1 MVPAHVPCPALI
13 TQVRGIR
20 AGHATDGEHHT
31 GCTVVICPPDT
42 VGGVDMR
49 GPSPG
54 SRETALLAPDKHVND
69 VTAVLLTGGSA
80 FGLAAADGVV
90 HYLEQH
96 GLGHWTPRATVP
108 IVPAAVVYDLFFS
121 QGTRRPDPE
130 MGYAACEAA
139 TDGELAQGNVG
150 AGAGVT
156 VGKWAGFEGI
166 MKGGFG
172 AAAVQFETNQGERV
186 TVGAA
191 AVTNCVGDVLNP
203 DGSVLAGARAPDGGW
218 LGERSRLEHF
228 MQEPPAPPGTN
239 TTLIVVA
246 TDARLNKVE
255 TNRLASQAHNGMA
268 IAVRPVHTT
277 HDGDVAFA
285 LATGQIE
292 CRYDLVAYAAVE
304 AVAEAIRNSVRF
316 AASVDGIPGLAG

>member
-1 MVPAHVPCPALI
+1 LI
-13 TQVRGIR
+13 TDVPGIR
-20 AGHATDGEHHT
+20 VGHATDAEHHT
-31 GCTVVICPPDT
+31 GCTVVLCPPDT
-42 VGGVDMR
+42 VGGVDVR

-54 SRETALLAPDKHVND
+54 SRETALLAPDKYVSD

-90 HYLEQH
+90 RYLEQH

-121 QGTRRPDPE
+121 QGDRRPDAE

-139 TDGELAQGNVG
+139 TDGDLAQGNVG

-172 AAAVQFETNQGERV
+172 SASRAVQLREGGSA

-191 AVTNCVGDVLNP
+191 AVTNCVGDVVNP
-203 DGSVLAGARAPDGGW
+203 DGGVLAGARSADGNW
-218 LGERSRLEHF
+218 LGDGDRLEHF
-228 MQEPPAPPGTN
+228 MQELPTPPGAN

-246 TDARLNKVE
+246 TDAKLTKVE
-255 TNRLASQAHNGMA
+255 ANQLASRAHNGLA
-268 IAVRPVHTT
+268 IAVRPSHTT
-277 HDGDVAFA
+277 HDGDIAFA
-285 LATGQIE
+285 LGTGQVE
-292 CRYDLVAYAAVE
+292 ARFDLVAYAAVE
-304 AVAEAIRNSVRF
+304 VVAEAIRNSVRH
-316 AASVDGIPGLAG
+316 AATVEGVPGLAG

>member
-1 MVPAHVPCPALI
+1 MGTVCARAFDLITHVP
-13 TQVRGIR
+13 GIR
-20 AGHATDGEHHT
+20 AGHATDEAHHT

-42 VGGVDMR
+42 VGGVDLR

-54 SRETALLAPDKHVND
+54 SRETALLAPDKHVSD
-69 VTAVLLTGGSA
+69 VSAVLLTGGSA
-80 FGLAAADGVV
+80 FGLAAADGVMR
-90 HYLEQH
+90 YLEQH

-121 QGTRRPDPE
+121 GGARRPDAE
-130 MGYAACEAA
+130 MGYAACQAA
-139 TDGELAQGNVG
+139 TEGELPQGNVG
-150 AGAGVT
+150 AGAGVS

-172 AAAVQFETNQGERV
+172 SASVSFGLSGGQRV

-191 AVTNCVGDVLNP
+191 AVTNCVGDVLNA

-218 LGERSRLEHF
+218 LGERNRLEHF
-228 MQEPPAPPGTN
+228 MEDPPTPPGTN

-246 TDARLNKVE
+246 TDARLSKVE

-285 LATGQIE
+285 LATGQVE
-292 CRYDLVAYAAVE
+292 CRFDLVAYAAVE
-304 AVAEAIRNSVRF
+304 AVAEAIRNSVRH
-316 AASVDGIPGLAG
+316 AASLAGVPGLAG

>member
-1 MVPAHVPCPALI
+1 MGRSHAQDHKLI
-13 TQVRGIR
+13 TDVPGIR
-20 AGHATDGEHHT
+20 VGHATDDANHT
-31 GCTVVICPPDT
+31 GCTVVLCPPDT
-42 VGGVDMR
+42 VGGVDLR

-54 SRETALLAPDKHVND
+54 SRETALLAPDKHVSD

-90 HYLEQH
+90 RYLEEH

-121 QGTRRPDPE
+121 KGARRPDAE
-130 MGYAACEAA
+130 MGYAACLAA

-156 VGKWAGFEGI
+156 IGKWAGFEGI

-172 AAAVQFETNQGERV
+172 TASVKFELAGGDRV
-186 TVGAA
+186 TAGAV
-191 AVTNCVGDVLNP
+191 AVTNCVGDVVNR
-203 DGSVLAGARAPDGGW
+203 DGRVLAGARSPDGSW
-218 LGERSRLEHF
+218 LGDGDRLEHF
-228 MQEPPAPPGTN
+228 MQEPPTPPGTN

-246 TDARLNKVE
+246 TDAQLSKVE
-255 TNRLASQAHNGMA
+255 VNRLASQAHNGLA
-268 IAVRPVHTT
+268 IAVRPAHTI

-292 CRYDLVAYAAVE
+292 AGYDLVAYAAVE
-304 AVAEAIRNSVRF
+304 AVTEAIRNSVRF
-316 AASVDGIPGLAG
+316 ATTIEDVPGLAG